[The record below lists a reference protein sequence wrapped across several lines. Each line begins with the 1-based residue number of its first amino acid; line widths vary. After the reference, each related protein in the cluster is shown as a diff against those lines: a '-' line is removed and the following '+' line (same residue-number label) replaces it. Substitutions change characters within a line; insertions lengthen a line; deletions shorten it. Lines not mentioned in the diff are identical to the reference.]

1 MDNQLY
7 YVLDIGSTLTKL
19 VVFSFIKKTLLT
31 LHSFIIPTKGVENG
45 YIVNENELKS
55 IIQEALKYASPLRI
69 ILFY

>member
-31 LHSFIIPTKGVENG
+31 LHSYYSDKGVENG

-55 IIQEALKYASPLRI
+55 IIQKL
-69 ILFY
+69 